1 MVTLGTIRDC
11 VRCSARTKSKKRCTR
26 KTCLIEGECWQ
37 HSAASTGLR
46 VKNSRIPG
54 AGKGLFA
61 DRDIPSNRRI
71 ALYAKRSRYMPGPI
85 DSTQSEDRRPYLWC
99 QAGNPRRCWDARS
112 TQSTL
117 ARWSNACDKPGR
129 NDVCNAVMRPT
140 GWLVSTRRIQKGE
153 EILFPYGDEY
163 WET

>member
-11 VRCSARTKSKKRCTR
+11 VQCNAETKSKRRCTR
-26 KTCLIEGECWQ
+26 TTCLIEGQCWQ

-61 DRDIPSNRRI
+61 DRDIPKGRRI
-71 ALYAKRSRYMPGPI
+71 VEYAKKSNFMPGPV
-85 DSTQSEDRRPYLWC
+85 DLSRSDDRHPYAICLT
-99 QAGNPRRCWDARS
+99 PRRCWDARS
-112 TQSTL
+112 TQSTQ
-117 ARWSNACDKPGR
+117 ARYSNGCDKPGR
-129 NDVCNAVMRPT
+129 NDVCNAKMTPL
-140 GWLVSTRRIQKGE
+140 GWLVSTRRIQRGD
-153 EILFPYGDEY
+153 EILFPYGPDY